1 MNALVGIALSVCITS
16 ANPAANPAASG
27 QATSP
32 AQAVRSAADLRQAV
46 ERLLAAETAAKSSDV
61 RVAVLREMAA
71 LSQEI
76 AAHPTLGKLTAKSF
90 RDRLGGRLKR
100 AEVELKAAAKANGLG
115 KVVKEANAKPPVAA
129 VALRPLDEMV
139 LAQRGGAG
147 GAFDGPPADG
157 AEALADLIQETIDP
171 PGWERNGGLGVIGFF
186 ARGGAG
192 GAGAGNGLL
201 AQVPGRGNN
210 LGGGP
215 AQLALDADASA
226 ELIDVIQQTVAPQ
239 SWDVNGGEGV
249 AIFFAP
255 KGALVIHQ
263 TEEVHS
269 GLFDV
274 VNHLRRN

>member
-1 MNALVGIALSVCITS
+1 MNALVGIALSVCIT
-16 ANPAANPAASG
+16 AANPVASG
-27 QATSP
+27 QAKSP
-32 AQAVRSAADLRQAV
+32 AQAVRSAAELRQAV
-46 ERLLAAETAAKSSDV
+46 ERLVAAETAASTSTE
-61 RVAVLREMAA
+61 RATTLREMAA
-71 LSQEI
+71 LSQEV
-76 AAHPTLGKLTAKSF
+76 AAHPTLGKHTAKSL

-100 AEVELKAAAKANGLG
+100 AGVELQAAAKANAL
-115 KVVKEANAKPPVAA
+115 VKEANAKLPVD
-129 VALRPLDEMV
+129 VVKLRPLNEMV

-147 GAFDGPPADG
+147 GVFDAPPTDG

-186 ARGGAG
+186 ARGGGG
-192 GAGAGNGLL
+192 GAAAGVNRQL
-201 AQVPGRGNN
+201 AQVPARGNN

-215 AQLALDADASA
+215 AALALDADASQ
-226 ELIDVIQQTVAPQ
+226 ELIDVIQQTIAPQ

-255 KGALVIHQ
+255 KGALIVRQ

>member
-1 MNALVGIALSVCITS
+1 MHALVGIALSVCVVS
-16 ANPAANPAASG
+16 ANPAAKSSATDSPAAS
-27 QATSP
+27 P
-32 AQAVRSAADLRQAV
+32 AKAARPAAELRKDV
-46 ERLLAAETAAKSSDV
+46 ERLLLAETAAKTSND
-61 RVAVLREMAA
+61 RVAALREMAA
-71 LSQEI
+71 LSHEV
-76 AAHPTLGKLTAKSF
+76 AEHPTLGKHTAKSF

-100 AEVELKAAAKANGLG
+100 AAVELQAANANERVKAA
-115 KVVKEANAKPPVAA
+115 NAQPQVAA
-129 VALRPLDEMV
+129 VTLRPLDDMV

-147 GAFDGPPADG
+147 GAFDVPPVDG
-157 AEALADLIQETIDP
+157 AEALADLIQATIDP

-186 ARGGAG
+186 ARGGG
-192 GAGAGNGLL
+192 GAGGNGPL

-210 LGGGP
+210 FGAG
-215 AQLALDADASA
+215 LAPLAVDADVSA

-255 KGALVIHQ
+255 KGALIVRQ
-263 TEEVHS
+263 TEEVHN

>member
-1 MNALVGIALSVCITS
+1 MNALVGIALSVCIT
-16 ANPAANPAASG
+16 AANPAASG
-27 QATSP
+27 PATS
-32 AQAVRSAADLRQAV
+32 QAKAARSAAELRQAV
-46 ERLLAAETAAKSSDV
+46 ERLLAAETAATTSTE
-61 RVAVLREMAA
+61 RAATLREMAA

-76 AAHPTLGKLTAKSF
+76 AAHPTLGKHTAKSF

-100 AEVELKAAAKANGLG
+100 AGLELQAAAKANGLG
-115 KVVKEANAKPPVAA
+115 MVAKEANAKPPIAA
-129 VALRPLDEMV
+129 VTLRPLDDVV

-147 GAFDGPPADG
+147 GAFDAPPADG
-157 AEALADLIQETIDP
+157 AEALADLIQATIDP

-186 ARGGAG
+186 ARGGAAG
-192 GAGAGNGLL
+192 GIGQL
-201 AQVPGRGNN
+201 AQVPARGNN

-215 AQLALDADASA
+215 AALALDADASQ
-226 ELIDVIQQTVAPQ
+226 ELIDVIQQTIAPQ

-255 KGALVIHQ
+255 KGALVVRQ
-263 TEEVHS
+263 TEEVHN